1 MSRVD
6 ICKVAVMTRNELE
19 EFVAG
24 VRWIAYKSREIKAR
38 VKRDGILATSHP
50 LLYSFPGFGLVWLFP
65 LFILFYQL
73 FGIQV
78 FSWFP

>member
-24 VRWIAYKSREIKAR
+24 VRWIAYKSREIESQSEER
-38 VKRDGILATSHP
+38 WD
-50 LLYSFPGFGLVWLFP
+50 
-65 LFILFYQL
+65 
-73 FGIQV
+73 
-78 FSWFP
+78 FSNESSSSL